1 MTTETRKNLVSCV
14 LIGNEFLNS
23 TCSMC
28 WHSKGKKNAGLSFSQ
43 DPPVSFC
50 DDPSDVVC
58 ELSAGGVVTR
68 SHPFLDD
75 PKAHGPRPRG
85 LHEGL
90 DKVPVLGLEHQRPQ
104 NPVAGLERGAEVGNV
119 LLLPIRSG
127 HLINSIRSCNFLR
140 SRMCILNKVLKSSLS
155 TTTCIISLL
164 SVSTLRWY
172 LQRN

>member
-1 MTTETRKNLVSCV
+1 M
-14 LIGNEFLNS
+14 
-23 TCSMC
+23 
-28 WHSKGKKNAGLSFSQ
+28 SQ

-68 SHPFLDD
+68 PHPFLDD

-90 DKVPVLGLEHQRPQ
+90 DEVPVLGLEHQRPQ
-104 NPVAGLERGAEVGNV
+104 NPVAGLERGAEVRNV

-127 HLINSIRSCNFLR
+127 HYINSIRSCNFLR
-140 SRMCILNKVLKSSLS
+140 SRIGEKRA
-155 TTTCIISLL
+155 
-164 SVSTLRWY
+164 VSTNY
-172 LQRN
+172 LN